1 MGGDSHLRGQAAE
14 RAAVEALEAA
24 SFRVVETNYRVTGAE
39 IDVVARDADGLVFVE
54 VRARSHT
61 AVDPS
66 ATIDTT
72 KFRSLRRG
80 ARSWLTRHDAQ
91 AADWRFVV
99 VAVSLAEDGRP
110 VGTEIIE
117 DPFQH
122 LPEFHHGDP

>member
-1 MGGDSHLRGQAAE
+1 MGGESHLRGRAAE
-14 RAAVEALEAA
+14 RAAVDALEAA

-39 IDVVARDADGLVFVE
+39 LDVVARDADGLAFVE
-54 VRARSHT
+54 VRARAAGPT
-61 AVDPS
+61 EPS
-66 ATIDTT
+66 ATIDAA
-72 KFRSLRRG
+72 KFRNLRRG
-80 ARSWLTRHDAQ
+80 ARAWLTRHDAQ
-91 AADWRFVV
+91 DADWRFVV